1 MATAR
6 QHQINFLLS
15 AQQNGNF
22 SAVFSKA
29 QQDFA
34 RLGGEIRALNKLQAD
49 ISSYQKQQAAA
60 QNTEA
65 KLRSLEK
72 QYGLIQE
79 EIEAAAGSTAG
90 LEREKAKLEQRI
102 ADATAA
108 LERQNQKLGDTQ
120 QRLQDAGVKTA
131 DLAGESA
138 RLAEKL
144 EGLKSRQEAA
154 ASSARSA
161 GQAYLAAAGNAGDF
175 GTRASE
181 AFSAAQQSLA
191 AAGIAKG
198 LHEIKDA
205 YAECVTIAAG
215 FQEGMSNVEALS
227 GSTAQ
232 ELAALTAKAKELGA
246 ETKYTAQQSSEA
258 MGYMAMAG
266 WDAQE
271 MLSGMDGVID
281 LAAASGEDLQ
291 LRL

>member
-102 ADATAA
+102 AFLADTFLDIRYHVEVFYEHHFGIIDIDETMRIDETA
-108 LERQNQKLGDTQ
+108 
-120 QRLQDAGVKTA
+120 
-131 DLAGESA
+131 
-138 RLAEKL
+138 
-144 EGLKSRQEAA
+144 
-154 ASSARSA
+154 
-161 GQAYLAAAGNAGDF
+161 
-175 GTRASE
+175 
-181 AFSAAQQSLA
+181 
-191 AAGIAKG
+191 I
-198 LHEIKDA
+198 
-205 YAECVTIAAG
+205 C
-215 FQEGMSNVEALS
+215 
-227 GSTAQ
+227 
-232 ELAALTAKAKELGA
+232 
-246 ETKYTAQQSSEA
+246 
-258 MGYMAMAG
+258 
-266 WDAQE
+266 
-271 MLSGMDGVID
+271 
-281 LAAASGEDLQ
+281 
-291 LRL
+291 

>member
-90 LEREKAKLEQRI
+90 LERQS
-102 ADATAA
+102 
-108 LERQNQKLGDTQ
+108 QKLGDTQ

-246 ETKYTAQQSSEA
+246 ETEYTARQSSEA